1 MSSRVVAPRAELARA
16 GKATAWVAKAS
27 KSERAWTLSRAE
39 GVIRGG
45 EYVVNCG
52 KVGVLLRLD

>member
-1 MSSRVVAPRAELARA
+1 MVAPRAELARA

-52 KVGVLLRLD
+52 KVGVPLRLD